1 MLNNK
6 NFYPT
11 PDSLIAAMV
20 GKLKNKNPK
29 YILEPS
35 AGKGDIIKYINS
47 SYILGHGRKNIKAI
61 ELDDDLF
68 ATLKGKDIEVID
80 RDFLNYNGGDIFDL
94 IIMNPPFDS
103 GDKHLLKAIDLLY
116 SGEIVCLL
124 NAETIKNPYSE
135 TRKELCSQLAALG
148 ADIEYRANAFNDAE
162 RKTNVEIAIV
172 HIKVDR
178 DIETELL
185 GGAKDK
191 VVEEYIELRE
201 EDESNIALNDSIGAL
216 ELQYNI
222 AKQKGKDA
230 IMGFYKSGCTSHVE
244 LTVGN
249 CSSTRGKMQD
259 NMQEQINILN
269 SKLRKDYWHKALS
282 LPKIKGKMTTA
293 NRDKF
298 YAELSANSHLE
309 FTANNVRDF
318 AINLI
323 GSYEQTLIDACIEL
337 FNDWTHKYSYE
348 SETDKN
354 RLHFTTWKTNEA
366 FKVNKKVIKPM
377 YGSYGGYGEAFRK
390 WGKWELNYG
399 IDTKLDDI
407 DKVLNYFAGHKTYRS
422 ISDAVKIHMNLLNCE
437 HETSTK
443 CESTFFKI
451 KFFKKG
457 TIHLEFKDL
466 DLLRKFNIVAC
477 KGKGWLPNEYG
488 SKSYNDFN
496 SQDKNIVDSFEGEK
510 SYNKNISNAP
520 MFAVDNNALQIGF
533 NE

>member
-11 PDSLIAAMV
+11 PDNLIASMV
-20 GKLKNKNPK
+20 AKLKNKNPK

-35 AGKGDIIKYINS
+35 AGKGDIVKYLQKS
-47 SYILGHGRKNIKAI
+47 HVLGYGRKEIKAI
-61 ELDDDLF
+61 ELDDNLYSL
-68 ATLKGKDIEVID
+68 LKGKDIDVID
-80 RDFLNYNGGDIFDL
+80 RDFLAYNGGDIFDL
-94 IIMNPPFDS
+94 IIMNPPFSS

-116 SGEIVCLL
+116 SGEIICLL

-162 RKTNVEIAIV
+162 RQTNVEIAIV
-172 HIKVDR
+172 HIHVER

-185 GGAKDK
+185 DNAKDK
-191 VVEEYIELRE
+191 IKD
-201 EDESNIALNDSIGAL
+201 EDVSLGENEDANIALNDSIGAL
-216 ELQYNI
+216 EVQYNLD
-222 AKQKGKDA
+222 KQRGKDA
-230 IMGFYKSGCTSHVE
+230 IIGFYKSGCTSHVE
-244 LTVGN
+244 IKVGD
-249 CSSTRGKMQD
+249 CSSNYGKMQE
-259 NMQEQINILN
+259 NMQEQINLLN
-269 SKLRKDYWHKALS
+269 KKLRRMYWDKALS
-282 LPKIKGKMTTA
+282 LPKIKGKMTSS

-298 YAELSANSHLE
+298 HAELQASSHLE

-323 GSYEQTLIDACIEL
+323 GSYEQTLIDACVEL
-337 FNDWTHKYSYE
+337 FDDWTHKYSYE

-399 IDTKLDDI
+399 IDRKLDDI
-407 DKVLNYFAGHKTYRS
+407 DKVMNYFTGHKTYRS
-422 ISDAVKIHMNLLNCE
+422 ISDAVKTHMNLMNCDYE
-437 HETSTK
+437 NSTK

-466 DLLRKFNIVAC
+466 ALLRKFNIVAC

-488 SKSYNDFN
+488 TKTYDNFDSK
-496 SQDKNIVDSFEGEK
+496 DKQVVDSFEGKK
-510 SYNKNISNAP
+510 SYNKNIDDAP
-520 MFAVDNNALQIGF
+520 VFAKNDDTLQIELEG
-533 NE
+533 